1 MEGLR
6 KLRKE
11 LMKELNTVTDVP
23 IRERDEFIRGYY
35 LGLLLARN
43 MVNDAITDELCKEDE
58 ERP

>member
-43 MVNDAITDELCKEDE
+43 MVNDAISDELCKEDE